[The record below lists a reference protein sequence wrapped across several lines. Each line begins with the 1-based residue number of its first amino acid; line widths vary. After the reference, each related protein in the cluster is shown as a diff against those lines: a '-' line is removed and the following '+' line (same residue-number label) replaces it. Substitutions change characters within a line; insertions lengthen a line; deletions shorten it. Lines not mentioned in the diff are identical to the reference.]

1 MREPYTCSIC
11 AQCVCFS
18 GVMFHLWHSCTIPAL
33 FRISFPLPDS
43 RSFGLAGFIKMCLN
57 PATRQDL
64 SRKHNNRP
72 RKLLNIPRARK
83 MVYFTDKTDKSCWM
97 WFTCDI
103 CPCMKCILDIWHL
116 CAVKCTVLK
125 WAQWSSCVLHG
136 DSDQCSR
143 FCCV

>member
-83 MVYFTDKTDKSCWM
+83 MDYFTDKTDKSCWM

-103 CPCMKCILDIWHL
+103 CPCMKCVLDIWHL